1 MSACPMPRPAPAV
14 PDDRPRRVVS
24 TMSHVPARTIT
35 DDHPRPAARSPRAS
49 VPPGGHPAVP
59 GAAALKGV
67 TA

>member
-1 MSACPMPRPAPAV
+1 
-14 PDDRPRRVVS
+14 
-24 TMSHVPARTIT
+24 MSHVPARTIT